1 MLFLGIFDFFN
12 NVKNLQI
19 ISSILLVSII
29 LIIVFFIKKNS
40 KYKKTLYL
48 IFSVIDD
55 KAEIQVKDIIYKTK
69 KIEDELKNGK
79 IKEYNTKVSVIKKK
93 YNDLIA
99 NIVKI
104 YDNELKDKKK
114 NGKEKL
120 SKITDKQEKIQTK
133 EVINEEIKLRKK
145 AKKIELEKINTDK
158 NAELLQLEL
167 EYKPVL
173 DYYKQIRLLKKDT
186 KSLLK
191 LIKNVKKHEYK
202 IPNLSDKNYIE
213 DTESNNQNSEQ
224 AKLDQNNQINNKKDS

>member
-69 KIEDELKNGK
+69 KIEDELNNSK

-114 NGKEKL
+114 KGKEKL